1 MSEELQKCRVLKDCL
16 PEPISRRL
24 VVLTGARQTGKTT
37 LAKQKYSELKYINLD
52 SPENRE
58 AIRNIHSASW
68 GTSVGNAVLDEAQK
82 APVAF
87 EKVKYAFDEGSI
99 SFSVLTGS
107 SQILLLKK
115 VRESLAG
122 RAFFYELWPLM
133 QCEMNVP
140 ASAGSVPEPLLHVI
154 ISSGDL
160 KQSLSSIPAA
170 LFGKEDAMYRNAEE
184 FILQWGGMPA
194 LLPLDDT
201 ERWKW
206 LKDYGYTYL
215 ERDLGDLARLDDLAP
230 FRKFQRLAA
239 LRSGSL
245 LNYSELARDAGV
257 SVDTTR
263 RYLEYL
269 RISYQTIL
277 LQPYY
282 RNLTSSVVKTPKIY
296 WLDVG
301 ILRQLSGFRG
311 EVTGDIYETMVVAE
325 LVKWIKTVQLDA
337 EIYFYRT
344 RSGMELDLLLETEK
358 GLMGIE
364 VKSREVVVSKDIKA
378 MKKVALSLGD
388 KWLGGIVTY
397 RGDKI
402 EQIDEPQIWAVPS
415 RRLFQ
420 APVPEQVITP

>member
-1 MSEELQKCRVLKDCL
+1 MGETLQKKRVLKKIL
-16 PEPISRRL
+16 PDPLARRL
-24 VVLTGARQTGKTT
+24 VVITGARQTGKTT
-37 LAKQKYSELKYINLD
+37 LAKEKYANLKYINLD

-58 AIRNIHSASW
+58 VVNNIHSASW

-82 APVAF
+82 APVVF

-133 QCEMNVP
+133 QCEMNN
-140 ASAGSVPEPLLHVI
+140 STKTNSVPEPLLHSI
-154 ISSGDL
+154 LLSENL
-160 KQSLSSIPAA
+160 EYSLSGVPAS
-170 LFGKEDAMYRNAEE
+170 LLGGEDAAYRDAEE
-184 FILQWGGMPA
+184 FILRWGGMPA
-194 LLPLDDT
+194 LLPLSES

-215 ERDLGDLARLDDLAP
+215 ERDLGDLARLNDLSP

-245 LNYSELARDAGV
+245 LSYSELARDAGV
-257 SVDTTR
+257 SVDTAR

-282 RNLTSSVVKTPKIY
+282 QNLTSSVIKTPKIY

-311 EVTGDIYETMVVAE
+311 EATGEIYETMVVSE
-325 LVKWIKTVQLDA
+325 LVKWIKTVQLDV
-337 EIYFYRT
+337 EVYFYRT
-344 RSGMELDLLLETEK
+344 RSGMELDVLIETER
-358 GLMGIE
+358 GVIGMEI
-364 VKSREVVVSKDIKA
+364 KSRKIIVGKDIGA
-378 MKKVALSLGD
+378 MKKIASSLGNR
-388 KWLGGIVTY
+388 WIGGIVVY
-397 RGDKI
+397 RGDSI
-402 EQIDEPQIWAVPS
+402 ERIDEPQIWAIPS

-420 APVPEQVITP
+420 APIPIR